1 LSKPGPRVAI
11 VDNDP
16 GMLEA
21 LEDLLESAG
30 YVARTFL
37 TAGPLLAS
45 DLSELDLL
53 VVDIGIPG
61 MDGFEVRD
69 LVNKT
74 RPELPVFL
82 ISGRHDITDQDH
94 AQSIGGFFQKPFDA
108 QALLA
113 AITNTLRT
121 RD

>member
-1 LSKPGPRVAI
+1 MAI

-30 YVARTFL
+30 YVACTFL
-37 TAGPLLAS
+37 SAGPLLAS
-45 DLSELDLL
+45 NLSELDLL

-69 LVNKT
+69 LVSKT
-74 RPELPVFL
+74 HPELPVFL
-82 ISGRHDITDQDH
+82 ISGRHDIADQDH
-94 AQSIGGFFQKPFDA
+94 GFFQKPFDA

-113 AITNTLRT
+113 AVTGALRAREEGST
-121 RD
+121 

>member
-1 LSKPGPRVAI
+1 
-11 VDNDP
+11 
-16 GMLEA
+16 MLEA
-21 LEDLLESAG
+21 LQDLLESAG

-37 TAGPLLAS
+37 SSGPLLAS
-45 DLSELDLL
+45 NLSELDLL

-74 RPELPVFL
+74 HPELPVFL
-82 ISGRHDITDQDH
+82 ISGRHEMADQDH
-94 AQSIGGFFQKPFDA
+94 ARSLGGFFQKPFDA

-113 AITNTLRT
+113 AVSAALRA
-121 RD
+121 REEG

>member
-1 LSKPGPRVAI
+1 
-11 VDNDP
+11 
-16 GMLEA
+16 MLEA

-37 TAGPLLAS
+37 SAGPLLAS
-45 DLSELDLL
+45 NLSELDLL

-69 LVNKT
+69 LVSKT
-74 RPELPVFL
+74 HPELPVFL
-82 ISGRHDITDQDH
+82 ISGRHETADQEH
-94 AQSIGGFFQKPFDA
+94 AERIGGFFQKPFDA

-113 AITNTLRT
+113 AVADALRT
-121 RD
+121 REEG